1 MPHLHRRR
9 WIWTALGVGA
19 AACLGACGFELRRA
33 PDFAFR
39 TLFCTLPDNLPL
51 WARLRRNLEASGKVE
66 VITDVREV
74 ERAQVLFEQLAD
86 LREKFIVGRTAS
98 GAVREFQLRLRYRFR
113 LRSRTGRELIPD
125 TEIVLYRDI
134 NYNETGALSKE
145 SEEQL
150 LYRDMESDLVQ
161 QLLRRFAAVREL

>member
-1 MPHLHRRR
+1 MPRLHRRR
-9 WIWTALGVGA
+9 WMLGSLGMGV
-19 AACLGACGFELRRA
+19 AACLSACGFELRRA
-33 PDFAFR
+33 PDYAFS

-74 ERAQVLFEQLAD
+74 ERAQVLFEQLAEV
-86 LREKFIVGRTAS
+86 REKFIVGRTAT

-113 LRSRTGRELIPD
+113 LRSRTGKELIPD
-125 TEIVLYRDI
+125 TELVLYRDI
-134 NYNETGALSKE
+134 NYSETGALSKE

>member
-1 MPHLHRRR
+1 MATLQRRR
-9 WIWTALGVGA
+9 WMLSTLGAGA

-33 PDFAFR
+33 PDYAFK
-39 TLFCTLPDNLPL
+39 TLFCTLPDNQPL

-74 ERAQVLFEQLAD
+74 ERAQVLFEQLAEA
-86 LREKFIVGRTAS
+86 REKVIVGRTAS

-113 LRSRTGRELIPD
+113 LRSRTGKELIPD

-134 NYNETGALSKE
+134 NFSETGALSKE

-150 LYRDMESDLVQ
+150 LYRDMEGDLVQ

>member
-1 MPHLHRRR
+1 MPRLHRRR
-9 WIWTALGVGA
+9 WMLGSLGMGV
-19 AACLGACGFELRRA
+19 AACLSACGFELRRA
-33 PDFAFR
+33 PDYAFS

-74 ERAQVLFEQLAD
+74 ERAKVLFEQIAE
-86 LREKFIVGRTAS
+86 LREKFIVGRTAT
-98 GAVREFQLRLRYRFR
+98 GAVRELQLRLRYRFR
-113 LRSRTGRELIPD
+113 LRSRTGKELIPD
-125 TEIVLYRDI
+125 TELVLYRDI
-134 NYNETGALSKE
+134 NYSETGALSKE

>member
-1 MPHLHRRR
+1 MPRLHRRR
-9 WIWTALGVGA
+9 WMLITLGVGA
-19 AACLGACGFELRRA
+19 AACLSACGFELRRA
-33 PDFAFR
+33 PDYAFS
-39 TLFCTLPDNLPL
+39 TLFASLPDNHPL
-51 WARLRRNLEASGKVE
+51 WSRLRRNLEASGKVE

-74 ERAQVLFEQLAD
+74 ERAQVLFEQLAEA
-86 LREKFIVGRTAS
+86 REKVIVGRTAS

-134 NYNETGALSKE
+134 NFSETGALSKE

-150 LYRDMESDLVQ
+150 LYRDMEGDLVQ

>member
-19 AACLGACGFELRRA
+19 ATCLGACGFELRRA

-74 ERAQVLFEQLAD
+74 ERAQVLFEQLAEA
-86 LREKFIVGRTAS
+86 REKVIVGRTAS

-113 LRSRTGRELIPD
+113 LRSRGGKELIPD

-134 NYNETGALSKE
+134 NFSETGALSKE

-150 LYRDMESDLVQ
+150 LYRDMEADLVQ